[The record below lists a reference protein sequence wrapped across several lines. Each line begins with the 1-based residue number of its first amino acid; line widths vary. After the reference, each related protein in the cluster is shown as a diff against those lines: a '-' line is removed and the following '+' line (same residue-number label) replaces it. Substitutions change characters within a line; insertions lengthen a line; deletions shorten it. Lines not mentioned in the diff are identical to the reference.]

1 MHKYSYI
8 EETHKHDAEQ
18 KEPDTK
24 QHVVYCQR
32 KIYSKPGKISLGC
45 WQSGYQLLL
54 GRGSD

>member
-54 GRGSD
+54 KRQ